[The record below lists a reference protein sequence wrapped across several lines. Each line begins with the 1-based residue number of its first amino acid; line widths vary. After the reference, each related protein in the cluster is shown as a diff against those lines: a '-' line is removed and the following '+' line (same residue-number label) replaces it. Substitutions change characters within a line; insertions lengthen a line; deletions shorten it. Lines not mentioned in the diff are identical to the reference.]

1 MAVGRPQR
9 LRSQCTTGPWRF
21 QLRTRAGREFPSV
34 RRVRIASV
42 NLAAPQAAPTPCA
55 DRVTPIVDGAL
66 HIVCGATLIATLLL
80 PWTRH
85 GNASLLTGDRLAGFL
100 LTDGQ
105 RLAAIAIYTLGAV
118 GCLIIAA
125 GASRRTLIRAASA
138 TLAGFTL
145 GGLLVVG
152 AVGPLPIERWGEGP
166 ILGVAGAA
174 LVLLVDLCSL
184 FDRPAE
190 RHAVVS

>member
-1 MAVGRPQR
+1 VDLAVPHAA
-9 LRSQCTTGPWRF
+9 
-21 QLRTRAGREFPSV
+21 RTARA
-34 RRVRIASV
+34 
-42 NLAAPQAAPTPCA
+42 NWL
-55 DRVTPIVDGAL
+55 TPIIDGAL

-100 LTDGQ
+100 LADGQ

-125 GASRRTLIRAASA
+125 GASRRTLIRAGSA

-152 AVGPLPIERWGEGP
+152 AVGPLPVGRWGEGP

-184 FDRPAE
+184 LDRSTE